1 MKLVRSLGVRLGAG
15 ALVLACALLAGT
27 ASTHAQIAAAPFL
40 MPFGAVG
47 NGSGNAILGP
57 NNLSVTVIMDYVT
70 PNATYQVAA
79 CQTAPV
85 FLTSTCQIGGTVT
98 SNGLGKINQGASL
111 PALEELDYVTLQ
123 NTANSFDFYMAIVG
137 PNSPPLN
144 AIPTVGGTVVAPA
157 IGPGSTL
164 PFGFPG
170 TPGLIF
176 PGSQFPGA
184 CPPGFV
190 GTVSVFVNGLGLITV
205 SCP

>member
-1 MKLVRSLGVRLGAG
+1 MKLVRSLAVRLGAG

-40 MPFGAVG
+40 VPFGAVG
-47 NGSGNAILGP
+47 NGSGNAIMGP

-70 PNATYQVAA
+70 PNATYQLAA

-85 FLTSTCQIGGTVT
+85 LLTSSCLTAGTVT

-111 PALEELDYVTLQ
+111 PALQELDYITMQ

-144 AIPTVGGTVVAPA
+144 AISTSVGTIVAPGLTPA
-157 IGPGSTL
+157 SGFPI
-164 PFGFPG
+164 GFPG
-170 TPGLIF
+170 TPGLVF

-190 GTVSVFVNGLGLITV
+190 GITTVFVSGLGLVTV